1 MADDKKNPPLLP
13 TSYKHRYP
21 FRLATTSFIYPDH
34 YVPNVEKLGPYVD
47 EIELLFFESL
57 RGADVARE
65 REIDQLARL
74 AERLDLTYNVHLPTD
89 VSLTDADVFARRK
102 AVAALSQVIRLTA
115 PLSPSTFTLHLP
127 FAGDGRNK
135 ASITAFQSRAMES
148 MAALCRFQG
157 KPDRFSVENLD
168 YPLAWALPVIEAL
181 SLSVCI
187 DVGHLLVNGFSVT
200 DTCRLAAGHISA
212 FHLMGAADGR
222 DHLALDRLSANHARE
237 IVDALQAFNGVVSI
251 EVFNFDDLARSLLHL
266 EHLLRLQPAGI

>member
-1 MADDKKNPPLLP
+1 
-13 TSYKHRYP
+13 
-21 FRLATTSFIYPDH
+21 
-34 YVPNVEKLGPYVD
+34 
-47 EIELLFFESL
+47 
-57 RGADVARE
+57 
-65 REIDQLARL
+65 
-74 AERLDLTYNVHLPTD
+74 
-89 VSLTDADVFARRK
+89 
-102 AVAALSQVIRLTA
+102 
-115 PLSPSTFTLHLP
+115 
-127 FAGDGRNK
+127 
-135 ASITAFQSRAMES
+135 
-148 MAALCRFQG
+148 MAALCRFQR